1 MAPFRPRVLV
11 NFATSIDGKIS
22 LAPSLRKGSFTMSRH
37 HEDHRRMRK
46 IRSSADAILVGAGNL
61 RADNPKLALSQEER
75 IRRRAAGEREPY
87 RIVVTRRGEGV
98 LPDRKMFD
106 SNLGGD
112 SVIIHSDLMPSE
124 TREKLGEVAT
134 LVSLGAQSV
143 DIGRMLDWIGEELGV
158 RTLLCEGGGMLVG
171 DLFAARA
178 VDEAAVAAGQ
188 LSPARAV
195 DELYITLVPRILG
208 GSDAPTLVEGR
219 GFLPDDIPDARLA
232 VVDRVGDELY
242 LRYDFRW
249 E

>member
-22 LAPSLRKGSFTMSRH
+22 VAPGLRKGSFTMSRH

-46 IRSSADAILVGAGNL
+46 IRAAADAILVGAGNL
-61 RADNPKLALSQEER
+61 RADNPKLALGQEER
-75 IRRRAAGEREPY
+75 IRRRASGEREPY
-87 RIVVTRRGEGV
+87 RIVVTRRGEGIT
-98 LPDRKMFD
+98 PDRKMFD
-106 SNLGGD
+106 SKLGGD
-112 SVIIHSDLMPSE
+112 SVIIHSEQMPTI

-134 LVSLGAQSV
+134 LVAIGEQSV
-143 DIGRMLDWIGEELGV
+143 DMGRMLDWIGEELGV
-158 RTLLCEGGGMLVG
+158 RTLLCEGGGLLAR

-178 VDEAAVAAGQ
+178 VDE
-188 LSPARAV
+188 
-195 DELYITLVPRILG
+195 LYLTLVPRILG
-208 GSDAPTLVEGR
+208 GSDAPTLAEGR

-232 VVDRVGDELY
+232 SVDRVGDELY

>member
-61 RADNPKLALSQEER
+61 RADNPKLALAQEER

-87 RIVVTRRGEGV
+87 RIVVTRRGDGV

-106 SNLGGD
+106 SKLGGD

-143 DIGRMLDWIGEELGV
+143 DIARMLDWIGEELGV

-171 DLFAARA
+171 DLFA
-178 VDEAAVAAGQ
+178 
-188 LSPARAV
+188 ARAV

>member
-1 MAPFRPRVLV
+1 
-11 NFATSIDGKIS
+11 
-22 LAPSLRKGSFTMSRH
+22 
-37 HEDHRRMRK
+37 MRK

-87 RIVVTRRGEGV
+87 RIVVTRRGDGIS
-98 LPDRKMFD
+98 PDRKMFD
-106 SNLGGD
+106 PKLGGD
-112 SVIIHSDLMPSE
+112 SVIIHSDSMSTE

-134 LVSLGAQSV
+134 LVSMGDLSV
-143 DIGRMLDWIGEELGV
+143 DIGRMLGWIGEELGV

-171 DLFAARA
+171 HLFA
-178 VDEAAVAAGQ
+178 
-188 LSPARAV
+188 ARAV

>member
-87 RIVVTRRGEGV
+87 RIVVTRRGDGV

-106 SNLGGD
+106 AKLGGD
-112 SVIIHSDLMPSE
+112 SVIIHSDLMPSD

-134 LVSLGAQSV
+134 LVSLGAESV

-178 VDEAAVAAGQ
+178 VDE
-188 LSPARAV
+188 LF
-195 DELYITLVPRILG
+195 ITLVPRILG

-219 GFLPDDIPDARLA
+219 GFFPDDIPDARLA